1 MEHVFFLGM
10 LNTGCSGQMG
20 TGMSAVHFRNAFNC
34 EDLYLDATEDEVA
47 DFIETMLNELSLL
60 AAERVTS
67 LETQE
72 RISEKVVLFE
82 TYITRRRHRML
93 C

>member
-1 MEHVFFLGM
+1 
-10 LNTGCSGQMG
+10 MG
-20 TGMSAVHFRNAFNC
+20 TEMSAFYLRNAFHC

-67 LETQE
+67 LEAQE
-72 RISEKVVLFE
+72 RISAKIALFE
-82 TYITRRRHRML
+82 TYFMQKRARML

>member
-1 MEHVFFLGM
+1 MFKAGRNGH
-10 LNTGCSGQMG
+10 MG
-20 TGMSAVHFRNAFNC
+20 TDMTAFDLRNAFHC

-67 LETQE
+67 LEAQE
-72 RISEKVVLFE
+72 RISAKIVLFE
-82 TYITRRRHRML
+82 TYFMRKRARML